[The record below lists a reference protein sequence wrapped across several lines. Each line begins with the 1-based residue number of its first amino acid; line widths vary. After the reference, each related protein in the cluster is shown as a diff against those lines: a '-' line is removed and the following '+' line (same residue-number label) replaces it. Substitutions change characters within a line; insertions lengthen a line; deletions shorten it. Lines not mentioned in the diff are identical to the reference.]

1 MLQPEERFVNLLI
14 EKQMTVT
21 TAESCTG
28 GLLSG
33 TIVNVAGVSDVFHQ
47 SYVTY
52 ANSAKHEL
60 IGVPEETLETFG
72 AVSQQTAKAMAEGA
86 AKAAKANVALAV
98 TGIAG
103 PGGGTKEKPVG
114 LVYICCCVNGH
125 TEVIECHFSGSRL
138 EIRQA
143 TVAKA
148 LEFGYRC
155 VMNDE
160 NN

>member
-14 EKQMTVT
+14 EKHMTVT

-33 TIVNVAGVSDVFHQ
+33 TIVNVAGVSDVFNQ

-52 ANSAKHEL
+52 ANSAKHTL
-60 IGVPEETLETFG
+60 LGVSNETLEAFG
-72 AVSQQTAKAMAEGA
+72 AVSEQTATAMAIGA
-86 AKAAKANVALAV
+86 AKAAGADVALAV

-114 LVYICCCVNGH
+114 LVYIGCYVNGH
-125 TEVIECHFSGSRL
+125 VDVMECHFMGSRL
-138 EIRQA
+138 DIRCA
-143 TVAKA
+143 TVEKA
-148 LEFGYRC
+148 LDFGYRC
-155 VMNDE
+155 VMNYE
-160 NN
+160 KN

>member
-14 EKQMTVT
+14 EKHMTVT

-33 TIVNVAGVSDVFHQ
+33 TIVNVAGVSDVFNQ

-60 IGVPEETLETFG
+60 LGVSTEILETYG
-72 AVSQQTAKAMAEGA
+72 AVSEQTAYAMATGV
-86 AKAAKANVALAV
+86 AKAANANVALAV

-114 LVYICCCVNGH
+114 LVYIGCCVNGH
-125 TEVIECHFSGSRL
+125 TEVIECHFTGNRL
-138 EIRQA
+138 DIRKA
-143 TVAKA
+143 TVEKA

-155 VMNDE
+155 VMNYE
-160 NN
+160 SN

>member
-60 IGVPEETLETFG
+60 IGVPKETLETFG

-114 LVYICCCVNGH
+114 LVYIGCCVNGH

>member
-114 LVYICCCVNGH
+114 LVYIGCCVNGH

>member
-86 AKAAKANVALAV
+86 AKAAKADVALAV

-114 LVYICCCVNGH
+114 LVYIGCCVNGH

>member
-1 MLQPEERFVNLLI
+1 MLQSEERLVNLLV

-33 TIVNVAGVSDVFHQ
+33 TIVNVAGVSDVFNQ

-60 IGVPEETLETFG
+60 IGVPVETLEAFG
-72 AVSQQTAKAMAEGA
+72 AVSEQTAKAMAIGA

-114 LVYICCCVNGH
+114 LVYIGCCVNGH
-125 TEVIECHFSGSRL
+125 TEVVECHFSGSRL

-143 TVAKA
+143 TVKKA
-148 LEFGYRC
+148 LEFGYYC
-155 VMNDE
+155 VMNYE